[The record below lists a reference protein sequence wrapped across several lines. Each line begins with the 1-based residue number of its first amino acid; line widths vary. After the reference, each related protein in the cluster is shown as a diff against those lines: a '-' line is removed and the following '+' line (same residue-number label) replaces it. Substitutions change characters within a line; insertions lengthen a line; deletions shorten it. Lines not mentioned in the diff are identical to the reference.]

1 MYRTKEKILKTTR
14 EKDEAARRPSKGRPI
29 RVTPDISV
37 ETLKARKAWMDVL
50 QTLKRPQMRAQI
62 TIPSKTIIIDG
73 ERKLYSMIETKF
85 KQYYPQNQL

>member
-37 ETLKARKAWMDVL
+37 ETLKARKA
-50 QTLKRPQMRAQI
+50 
-62 TIPSKTIIIDG
+62 
-73 ERKLYSMIETKF
+73 
-85 KQYYPQNQL
+85 